1 MMFKEQKHWQSKF
14 SPLQPIYI
22 YSEKSEVLIDK
33 AQSINQQKELTE
45 GRLVDVEYIQ
55 LNYRCLYSV

>member
-1 MMFKEQKHWQSKF
+1 MMFKGEKHWQNKF
-14 SPLQPIYI
+14 SPFQPIDM

-55 LNYRCLYSV
+55 LNSRCLYSV